1 MTKLALLVVS
11 CGGLASAGVIDGNFN
26 SGWSVGGT
34 VANTQVLTGLGP
46 FSATGLNFALLST
59 GPGEVNT
66 LPTIDST
73 VLTSILY
80 DVAPGATLTLQYNV
94 LSSEGGAPFG
104 YPDPFSIQVIGIS
117 TATLASGDATSALS
131 EISGWPIAAPDG
143 SSFIYETGVQHL
155 NSISLNAF
163 AGQSV
168 SFQFTVADFGDN
180 SFDTGL
186 LVDAISGTGLTPA
199 GSSPVPEPKSFGL
212 VLVLGIAFL
221 VYRHKQSF
229 LDQIAASVRAAINR
243 GA

>member
-1 MTKLALLVVS
+1 
-11 CGGLASAGVIDGNFN
+11 VISIGAHP
-26 SGWSVGGT
+26 S
-34 VANTQVLTGLGP
+34 
-46 FSATGLNFALLST
+46 LS
-59 GPGEVNT
+59 NRS
-66 LPTIDST
+66 DSI
-73 VLTSILY
+73 TSMI
-80 DVAPGATLTLQYNV
+80 
-94 LSSEGGAPFG
+94 
-104 YPDPFSIQVIGIS
+104 
-117 TATLASGDATSALS
+117 GDATSALS
-131 EISGWPIAAPDG
+131 EISGGPIAAPDG

-221 VYRHKQSF
+221 VDRHKQSF